1 MLSKDKVFKFM
12 RKLKAYKKINLS
24 DKNTQIRIF
33 IVIFKENFFKNY
45 TEKIY

>member
-1 MLSKDKVFKFM
+1 M
-12 RKLKAYKKINLS
+12 RQKREKLENKISRGEEEINLS